1 MDIKYYTKKTIVKCN
16 RESIRKN
23 RNRNFKPEDLNQILS
38 KVPDDWKFPIVMEFP
53 HNDIEM
59 RTFFH
64 IEEPKDNNPLS
75 LDISW
80 QNYEGLPIYK
90 HIVHWM

>member
-59 RTFFH
+59 
-64 IEEPKDNNPLS
+64 ELS
-75 LDISW
+75 STSKSQKTTTHYL
-80 QNYEGLPIYK
+80 
-90 HIVHWM
+90 